1 MPNATRL
8 SRTSHLFI
16 LYYSL
21 VNLSFY
27 IFNAYY
33 IIFLQSNNL
42 TYFDMSL
49 VYVVSFIA
57 ASLCCFPAGNF
68 ADKFGRRFSFTLG
81 SGLITVAMVVYGLTN
96 SLPYFLL
103 AEIFFGIGVGLAIG
117 PPEAWLVDQLS
128 KENRQEESSRAMTTA
143 MGLSYLLGIAG
154 GMIGSLLVVYAL
166 NLPFF
171 FGALLTFLT
180 IPLSLIFFSE
190 NYGSSEVRYRD
201 VLRESRRY
209 FSSTKVVQ
217 TLASAEVLRYSA
229 VTIYFFI
236 YQPYMVAVGLGKEL
250 LGVYFSVL
258 MISSV
263 IGSLLAPRLAA
274 RLDRG
279 TTLIISA
286 SLIAL
291 SFTMQL
297 LLPMLW
303 AAALLFPLVGLAN
316 GISWSTTMIW
326 RNHLIP
332 SQIRAAV
339 LSIMS
344 TLNYVCG
351 AVITLVL
358 GFMIDATSISAAF
371 VIAAVLGAS
380 AIPLYLITKKNEKEL
395 KEKGSNHPLK
405 PSASH

>member
-1 MPNATRL
+1 MWRSTRL

-33 IIFLQSNNL
+33 IIFLQSNDL
-42 TYFDMSL
+42 SYLDMSL
-49 VYVVSFIA
+49 VYGVSFLS

-68 ADKFGRRFSFTLG
+68 ADRFGRKFSFTLG
-81 SGLITVAMVVYGLTN
+81 SALITFAMIVYALTT
-96 SLPYFLL
+96 SLPFFMF
-103 AEIFFGIGVGLAIG
+103 AEVFFGIGVGLAIG
-117 PPEAWLVDQLS
+117 PPEAWLVDQLAR
-128 KENRQEESSRAMTTA
+128 ERRQEESARAMTTA
-143 MGLSYLLGIAG
+143 MGLSYLLGIIG
-154 GMIGSLLVVYAL
+154 GAIGSLLVVYAL

-171 FGALLTFLT
+171 FGALLTFFT
-180 IPLSLIFFSE
+180 IPLSILFFEE
-190 NYGSSEVRYRD
+190 NYGSSQVKYRD
-201 VLRESRRY
+201 VLGESVRY

-229 VTIYFFI
+229 VSIYFFI
-236 YQPYMVAVGLGKEL
+236 YQPYMVSVGLGKEW

-258 MISSV
+258 MVSSV
-263 IGSLLAPRLAA
+263 IGSLLAPPLSA

-286 SLIAL
+286 SLISV
-291 SFTMQL
+291 SFTLQL
-297 LLPMLW
+297 LLPNLW

-316 GISWSTTMIW
+316 GISWPTTMIW

-332 SQIRAAV
+332 SHIRAAV

-344 TLNYVCG
+344 TLNYICG
-351 AVITLVL
+351 AIITLLL
-358 GFMIDATSISAAF
+358 GLIIDASSISAAF
-371 VIAAVLGAS
+371 VIAALLGAF
-380 AIPLYLITKKNEKEL
+380 AVPFYLMTKRNEKRMSL
-395 KEKGSNHPLK
+395 L
-405 PSASH
+405 PSSPAAYQQM